1 MTLQDIQKA
10 VSVYKKE
17 RENDPII
24 DIQIGGDVNVVYSG
38 DAQAQNTIKSIL
50 KHKESV
56 KNRLLFLIA
65 ELKKRADVH
74 DDSKLRS
81 PEVNYLIEMDK
92 EGKVKYGSD
101 AYFEKMKRWE
111 CFFNHHYKENTHHPD
126 HYQLGVDDM
135 NIADL
140 CEYMIDVV
148 SYFEDLHVADAINT
162 IDAQQERF
170 GLSDQLA
177 NVLKNTLVKYYSNMG
192 EYESSYAQFLK
203 EQKH

>member
-1 MTLQDIQKA
+1 MTSQDIQKI

-24 DIQIGGDVNVVYSG
+24 DIQIDGDVNIVYGG
-38 DAQAQNTIKSIL
+38 DEEAQSTIKSIL

-56 KNRLLFLIA
+56 HNRLSFLAA
-65 ELKKRADVH
+65 ELKKRAEIH
-74 DDSKLRS
+74 DNSKLCM
-81 PEVNYLIEMDK
+81 PEVGYLIDMDK
-92 EGKVKYGSD
+92 EGKVDYGSE
-101 AYFEKMKRWE
+101 AYFEKMEKWD
-111 CFFNHHYKENTHHPD
+111 CFFKHHYKENTHHPD
-126 HYQLGVDDM
+126 HYQLGINDM
-135 NIADL
+135 TIVDL

-162 IDAQQERF
+162 IDAQQARF
-170 GLSDQLA
+170 GLSEQVA
-177 NVLKNTLVKYYSNMG
+177 NVLKNTLIKYYSNMG